1 MLFSCRLAQAAL
13 VVCLGFLVSARALA
27 LGIVYPVYTENQT
40 QFNAVYAAMAKV
52 PVLAV
57 INPLDGPGTVADA
70 ALVTFSANVRNGNSR
85 VLGYIDTNYG
95 GTTVTEVSRQMRLY
109 ETFYNVDGFFFDEVE
124 DIPVYNGSI
133 AAEAQGRL
141 TFFNPGTNISADHN
155 PFSSVIATYENPL
168 GGSFSAPFL
177 SYESNLKNSGTQ
189 SAAIVYGVSTQA
201 KMVECV
207 DRAILQGYDWLY
219 ITHDVEPNP
228 FDAIPTYWTAEVNY
242 ITSKRIDPPL
252 SNAAFTLSKPQHSGS
267 GWRLDFA
274 TAIGRSYEI
283 QVSTNLA
290 TWTTA
295 VQTASGSAAR
305 VQATTTSSSL
315 VVNGLSGATGRGYF
329 RVRDTTP

>member
-70 ALVTFSANVRNGNSR
+70 ALVTFSANVRNGGSK

-95 GTTVTEVSRQMRLY
+95 GTLVTEVSRQMRLY
-109 ETFYNVDGFFFDEVE
+109 ESFYNVDGFFFDEVE

-133 AAEAQGRL
+133 AAAAQGRL
-141 TFFNPGTNISADHN
+141 TFFNPGTNISAEHN
-155 PFSSVIATYENPL
+155 AFSSVIATYENPL

-189 SAAIVYGVSTQA
+189 SATIVYGVSTQA

-207 DRAILQGYDWLY
+207 NRAILQGYDWLY
-219 ITHDVEPNP
+219 ITHDNEPNP
-228 FDAIPTYWTAEVNY
+228 FDAIPTYWTAEVDY
-242 ITSKRIDPPL
+242 IASLRIDPPL
-252 SNAAFTLSKPQHSGS
+252 TKAAFTMSRPQRSGT
-267 GWRLDFA
+267 GWRLDFT
-274 TAIGRSYEI
+274 TAIGRRY
-283 QVSTNLA
+283 QVEVSGNL
-290 TWTTA
+290 TSWSIA
-295 VQTASGSAAR
+295 VQTTTSSAASI
-305 VQATTTSSSL
+305 QANAASSSL
-315 VVNGLSGATGRGYF
+315 VVNGLPSATGHAYF
-329 RVRDTTP
+329 RVRDITP